1 MTKTWAMHLLRA
13 IDEDEVATATDE
25 SSDSDPAHGP
35 WDLAPNAV
43 ADSVITAA
51 LLGYPTDQDADAI
64 LNTPGALDRLA
75 RRWAAASPRP
85 TLVER
90 AATNPALRRLLT
102 AVEISAISVAGRQA
116 QRLRP
121 LQNSDFALAAADLA
135 SVRQEETWAGGR
147 VIRQRL
153 QDGSTAVTAEYT
165 RTHPTAWEQGE
176 DPCVVSLV
184 APTDEAKPLLLLMM
198 IPDPEETEPAPG
210 MIPLVGQAVVGAA
223 AAIGELQITG
233 PVQLSALTQAEL
245 ASVPDSVAWSR
256 GAWNTAWRRAA
267 QAAGK
272 GTPLYDAVLWGTRH
286 V

>member
-25 SSDSDPAHGP
+25 SSDSDPARGP

-102 AVEISAISVAGRQA
+102 AVEMSAISVAGRQA

-121 LQNSDFALAAADLA
+121 LQSSEFALAAADRA

-165 RTHPTAWEQGE
+165 RSHPTAWEQGE

-198 IPDPEETEPAPG
+198 IPDPEVTEPAPG